1 MRGRVFGAIWHGRR
15 HATVGDRQA
24 KGKLRCGRTH
34 WTYSPV
40 GRPGPIVGGKNSR
53 KTAGATAIRP
63 ASTTRTTKSSRENR
77 KRRISP
83 IKTRRPW
90 PQFASAALQSGRTND
105 AAGSRNRY
113 WMVGILRGFINR
125 VSHGQWRRGLLRV
138 GLAEK
143 REQTDPADER
153 DLRISLGEYQHC
165 VRRNSTSR
173 GRTTI
178 AERIRR
184 GSRLLACGVLIM
196 GDASI
201 LCCRSC
207 EHSYRRVRPGVHTVG
222 SEASPSFGAGEPIIA
237 GFSPNVRCRIKGSF
251 HSSTRRP

>member
-83 IKTRRPW
+83 IKTPDHGHSSRQRPCSLAEPMTRRVPVIATEW
-90 PQFASAALQSGRTND
+90 SAYFADSLIASATDSG
-105 AAGSRNRY
+105 AAACFGSGWLRNASKPIQPMSATSEY
-113 WMVGILRGFINR
+113 HSASINT
-125 VSHGQWRRGLLRV
+125 VS
-138 GLAEK
+138 
-143 REQTDPADER
+143 
-153 DLRISLGEYQHC
+153 GE
-165 VRRNSTSR
+165 
-173 GRTTI
+173 
-178 AERIRR
+178 IRR
-184 GSRLLACGVLIM
+184 VAV
-196 GDASI
+196 
-201 LCCRSC
+201 
-207 EHSYRRVRPGVHTVG
+207 ERR
-222 SEASPSFGAGEPIIA
+222 
-237 GFSPNVRCRIKGSF
+237 
-251 HSSTRRP
+251 